1 MSYTYLQEQGEES
14 SAESFADIPQSVLS
28 KLNLIAGKSYFKGNE
43 TESCQ
48 SSQSGTMFAPLT
60 GNPGE
65 EMLTSFAEG
74 SHVKTCP
81 LNRQCITG
89 CRGWMDLEVDS
100 GWSSHGSLVKYDPA
114 SSLWKTHQ
122 ISLFEDLTECL
133 ETWPRWGIM
142 QDGECWEQIPLGL
155 TTKETG
161 SGWSP
166 KELKPTVLATD
177 YKGGTTAIRKD
188 RGDQRTDQWRDY
200 VKINYG
206 LTYPHPTHSEV
217 RMGWPTEWTA
227 LKPLGMDK
235 CQLVQPWHGNY
246 SLPKIMIDWLR
257 KHGIVLE
264 TVIEESF
271 PNESDRSI

>member
-1 MSYTYLQEQGEES
+1 MSYTYLQELGGES
-14 SAESFADIPQSVLS
+14 SAECFADIPQSVPS
-28 KLNLIAGKSYFKGNE
+28 RLNLIAGKSYSKGNE

-60 GNPGE
+60 GNPGA
-65 EMLTSFAEG
+65 EMLTSYAG
-74 SHVKTCP
+74 DSHVKTCP
-81 LNRQCITG
+81 LNQQCITE

-100 GWSSHGSLVKYDPA
+100 GWSLHESLVKYDQV

-133 ETWPRWGIM
+133 ETWPKWGIM

-155 TTKETG
+155 TTSVTD
-161 SGWSP
+161 SGWSQR
-166 KELKPTVLATD
+166 KLKPTILATD

-206 LTYPHPTHSEV
+206 LTYPHPTHSEA
-217 RMGWPTEWTA
+217 RMGWPIEWSA

-235 CQLVQPWHGNY
+235 FQQWLDLHGM
-246 SLPKIMIDWLR
+246 S
-257 KHGIVLE
+257 
-264 TVIEESF
+264 
-271 PNESDRSI
+271 

>member
-28 KLNLIAGKSYFKGNE
+28 KLNLIAAESCFKGNE
-43 TESCQ
+43 MESCQ

-74 SHVKTCP
+74 FHVKTCP
-81 LNRQCITG
+81 INQQCITE
-89 CRGWMDLEVDS
+89 CRVWMDLEVDS
-100 GWSSHGSLVKYDPA
+100 GWSLHGSLVKYDPA

-142 QDGECWEQIPLGL
+142 QDGECWEQIQLGL

-177 YKGGTTAIRKD
+177 YKEGTTAIRKD

-206 LTYPHPTHSEV
+206 LKYPHPTHSEV

-235 CQLVQPWHGNY
+235 FQQWLDLHGM
-246 SLPKIMIDWLR
+246 P
-257 KHGIVLE
+257 
-264 TVIEESF
+264 
-271 PNESDRSI
+271 